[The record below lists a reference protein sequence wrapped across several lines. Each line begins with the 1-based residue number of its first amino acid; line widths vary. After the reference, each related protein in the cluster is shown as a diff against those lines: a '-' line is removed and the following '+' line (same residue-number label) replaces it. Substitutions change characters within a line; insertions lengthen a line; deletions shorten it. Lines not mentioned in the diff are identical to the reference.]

1 MLNVAVNTKN
11 YIPIER
17 IRAFQNKILDWWNT
31 NRKEYPWSSSN
42 DPYHILVSE
51 FMLQQTQAS
60 RVIPK
65 YLDFIKTFP
74 TLESLATAS
83 KLDIFR
89 LWSGL
94 GYNRRAL
101 WLQET
106 AKELIHM
113 NQFPRNPK
121 ELLKFKGIGSYTSRS
136 ILIFAF
142 NLDLATVDV
151 NIRRV
156 LIHEGFATEEST
168 EKHLFAIAQLLVP
181 KGKSKEYHSGLM
193 AYGSMVL
200 TASKTGIRSK
210 SRQGKFKGSNREFR
224 GKIIKFLTKNLSATL
239 ETISQKCDLPVE
251 KAHQLLIVMVKE
263 GLVENIGDF
272 YSIDG
277 TAAKNN
283 NQL

>member
-1 MLNVAVNTKN
+1 LVPNTKDH
-11 YIPIER
+11 IPLNQI
-17 IRAFQNKILDWWNT
+17 IAFQNKILHWWQT
-31 NRKEYPWSSSN
+31 NRKEYPWSN
-42 DPYHILVSE
+42 TDNPYHIMVSE
-51 FMLQQTQAS
+51 FMLQQTQAV

-65 YLDFIKTFP
+65 YVDFIKTFP
-74 TLESLATAS
+74 TLEKLAAAN

-101 WLQET
+101 WLQE
-106 AKELIHM
+106 AAKEIKNMKKFPREPKELIKL
-113 NQFPRNPK
+113 R
-121 ELLKFKGIGSYTSRS
+121 GIGSYSSRS
-136 ILIFAF
+136 IPIFAF
-142 NLDLATVDV
+142 NLDFATVDV

-181 KGKSKEYHSGLM
+181 KGKSKDYHSGLM
-193 AYGSMVL
+193 AYGSTVL

-210 SRQGKFKGSNREFR
+210 SQQGKFKGSNREFR
-224 GKIIKFLTKNLSATL
+224 GKIIKFLTKNLSAPL
-239 ETISQKCDLPVE
+239 EAISQKCDLPIE

-263 GLVENIGDF
+263 GLVESIGEF